1 MVKLK
6 NINKKKIETLE
17 EDNDKNSQLIKF
29 HIQITYYF
37 SSLKQ
42 PKKEKRKNRTLEE
55 DKDNNAELIK
65 FLIQNQISHTNY
77 PTL

>member
-1 MVKLK
+1 MVKPK
-6 NINKKKIETLE
+6 NTKKKKNKGKIETLE

-42 PKKEKRKNRTLEE
+42 PKKKKKEKI
-55 DKDNNAELIK
+55 EL
-65 FLIQNQISHTNY
+65 
-77 PTL
+77 